1 MNWLML
7 LFRWLHIITG
17 VAWIGASFYFNW
29 LEGRLNRDVSKLG
42 DEFAGDLW
50 AVHGG
55 GFYHVLKYRVA
66 PAKLPESLHWFKWEA
81 YFTWITGMV
90 LLILLYYFGA
100 QSYLIDK
107 QVYDIQPGP
116 AIAIGLGSVFVA
128 WFIYDALC
136 RSPLIKKPYLF
147 SSLLSALLIGLAW
160 GYTQIFAPRAA
171 YIHVGAAIGT
181 IMAANVFRVIIPSQK
196 VLVANAEKGLPGD
209 EALGKAAGLRSLHN
223 NYLTLPLLFIM
234 ISNHYPMTYGHKQ
247 PWLILAAITVIGALA
262 RHFFNLRN
270 KGRENHLLLPIA
282 ALGMMALAFVTRPST
297 TVTAAVAAP
306 SVSFEEVHAVVQKRC
321 VPCHSSNPTDDVFKI
336 APNGV
341 FFDTAEQIHA
351 RKDLMIQRAAYT
363 KDMPLA
369 NKTGM
374 TDEERQIFARWA
386 AGETH

>member
-1 MNWLML
+1 ML

-66 PAKLPESLHWFKWEA
+66 PQELPETLHWFKWEA
-81 YFTWITGMV
+81 YFTWVTGFV
-90 LLILLYYFGA
+90 LLILLYYVGA
-100 QSYLIDK
+100 QSYLIDT
-107 QVYDIQPGP
+107 QVYDIKPAP
-116 AIAIGLGSVFVA
+116 AIALGVGSLFLA
-128 WFIYDALC
+128 WFVYDGLC
-136 RSPLIKKPYLF
+136 RSSLIKKPYLF
-147 SSLLSALLIGLAW
+147 STILAGLLILLAW
-160 GYTQIFAPRAA
+160 GYTQIFAARAA
-171 YIHVGAAIGT
+171 YLHVGAAIGT

-223 NYLTLPLLFIM
+223 NYLTLPVLFIM
-234 ISNHYPMTYGHKQ
+234 ISNHYPMTYGSKE
-247 PWLILAAITVIGALA
+247 PWLVLAAIMAVGAVA

-282 ALGMMALAFVTRPST
+282 ALGLIALAIITKP
-297 TVTAAVAAP
+297 APLANAQQGAPVAF
-306 SVSFEEVHAVVQKRC
+306 SRVQEIIQGRC
-321 VPCHSSNPTDDVFKI
+321 VACHSAHPTDDVFKV

-341 FFDTAEQIHA
+341 TFDTAEQIQN
-351 RKDLMIQRAAYT
+351 RKASIVQRVVEF
-363 KDMPLA
+363 KNMPLA

-374 TDEERQIFARWA
+374 TDEERQILAQWA
-386 AGETH
+386 AGESH

>member
-1 MNWLML
+1 ML

-42 DEFAGDLW
+42 PEFAGDLW

-66 PAKLPESLHWFKWEA
+66 PEKLPESLHWFKWEA
-81 YFTWITGMV
+81 YFTWITGFV
-90 LLILLYYFGA
+90 LLTLLYYVGA
-100 QSYLIDK
+100 ESYLIDTR
-107 QVYDIQPGP
+107 VYDIKPAP
-116 AIAIGLGSVFVA
+116 AIAIGVGSLFLT
-128 WFIYDALC
+128 WFIYDGLC

-147 SSLLSALLIGLAW
+147 STILAGLLVLLAW
-160 GYTQIFAPRAA
+160 GYSQVFAARAA
-171 YIHVGAAIGT
+171 YLHVGAAIGT

-209 EALGKAAGLRSLHN
+209 ETLGKAAGLRSLHN
-223 NYLTLPLLFIM
+223 NYLTLPVLFIM
-234 ISNHYPMTYGHKQ
+234 ISNHYPMTYGSKQ
-247 PWLILAAITVIGALA
+247 PWLVLAAIMAIGAVA

-282 ALGMMALAFVTRPST
+282 ALAFIALAIVTKPTPST
-297 TVTAAVAAP
+297 QAVQGAP
-306 SVSFEEVHAVVQKRC
+306 VAFERVHSIIQTRC
-321 VPCHSSNPTDDVFKI
+321 VQCHSAHPSDDVFTV

-341 FFDTAEQIHA
+341 AFDTVDEIRNH
-351 RKDLMIQRAAYT
+351 KNSIVQRVVEF
-363 KDMPLA
+363 KNMPLA

-374 TDEERQIFARWA
+374 TDEERSILAQWA
-386 AGETH
+386 AGESH